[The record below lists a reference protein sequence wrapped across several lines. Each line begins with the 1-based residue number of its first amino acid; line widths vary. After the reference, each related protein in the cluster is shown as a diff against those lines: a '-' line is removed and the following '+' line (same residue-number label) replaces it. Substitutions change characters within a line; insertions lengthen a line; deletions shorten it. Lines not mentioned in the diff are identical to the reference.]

1 MQTRTDALIVETTQA
16 PVEPLTARQSL
27 PTLLRATLGMILIL
41 AVMTGIMYP
50 LAITGVAQVVFPKQA
65 NGSMIERDGSAV
77 GSALIGQEVFGVP
90 GYLWGRP
97 SAAGDGYDANA
108 SGGSNLSPRN
118 RELLDRIV
126 ERVRAIHAAHPEQGD
141 APIPVDLVTA
151 SASGLDPHISPAAAE
166 YQVSRIARER
176 GISEEAVRDIIAAH
190 TSGRALFVFGESRVN
205 VLQVN
210 VALDELSQP

>member
-1 MQTRTDALIVETTQA
+1 MQTRTDAPIEETMQA
-16 PVEPLTARQSL
+16 SVEPLTARQSL
-27 PTLLRATLGMILIL
+27 PTLLRATLGMTLIL

-50 LAITGVAQVVFPKQA
+50 LAITGVAKVVFPNQA
-65 NGSMIERDGSAV
+65 NGSMVERDGSDV

-108 SGGSNLSPRN
+108 SGGSNLSPRST
-118 RELLDRIV
+118 ELLDRIA

-141 APIPVDLVTA
+141 TPIPVDLVTA
-151 SASGLDPHISPAAAE
+151 SASGLDPHISPAAAA

-176 GISEEAVRDIIAAH
+176 GISESVVRDIIAAN
-190 TSGRALFVFGESRVN
+190 TSGRALSIFGESRVN
-205 VLQVN
+205 VLEVN
-210 VALDELSQP
+210 LALDERAQP